1 MYRRRFKHLNKVSRT
16 VVDNDVLERPC
27 VNLGTQILNQIYH
40 GVDAAHSTLLQGQF
54 DPADCDEVDPAVD
67 MRTDR
72 FTLELKELVP
82 TSPGE
87 GEGAP
92 ALHPPTTSE

>member
-1 MYRRRFKHLNKVSRT
+1 MYRRRLKLVNRVTRT
-16 VVDNDVLERPC
+16 SVDNDVLERPC
-27 VNLGTQILNQIYH
+27 VNLGTQILNQMYH
-40 GVDAAHSTLLQGQF
+40 GVDAAHSTLLQGQY
-54 DPADCDEVDPAVD
+54 DPADCDDVDPAVD
-67 MRTDR
+67 MKTDR

-92 ALHPPTTSE
+92 ALHPPIPNE